1 MIYLYKII
9 GFILIPIIKVNIQ
22 LRIKKNKE
30 IKSRY
35 KERYGFSNDRFNN
48 NKKLFGYM
56 LLVLENLNHQ
66 IILSKNITKILIY

>member
-48 NKKLFGYM
+48 NKK
-56 LLVLENLNHQ
+56 
-66 IILSKNITKILIY
+66 IIWIHASSVGEFKSSDYFRSFVGAKS